1 MKVTGLLLFILAIIP
16 LTSAA
21 RSISDVKLEE
31 IIKMNETAPEL
42 ILNGASLRKT
52 YMVIDTYVGGLYL
65 ENKSN
70 NEQDILE
77 RDEHRRMLFH
87 VLLRKVSARKVARAL
102 KDALVINISKEE
114 QERLEP
120 NIKQFL
126 SMFKGKLKHGDEV
139 NIDYIPGS
147 GTQVTIGG
155 KSKGI
160 VPGKQFADALLS
172 VWVGENPVGS
182 GFKQDILG
190 N

>member
-1 MKVTGLLLFILAIIP
+1 MKVTGLLLFILAIMP
-16 LTSAA
+16 LTSSA
-21 RSISDVKLEE
+21 RNISDVKLEE

-65 ENKSN
+65 ENKSDD
-70 NEQDILE
+70 EQVILE

-87 VLLRKVSARKVARAL
+87 VLLRKVSARKIARAL

-114 QERLEP
+114 QKRLEP
-120 NIKQFL
+120 NINQFL
-126 SMFKGKLKHGDEV
+126 SMFKGNFKRGEEV

-147 GTQVTIGG
+147 GTQVIIGG
-155 KSKGI
+155 KNQGI
-160 VPGKQFADALLS
+160 IPGKSFSDALLS
-172 VWVGENPVGS
+172 IWVGESPVGS

>member
-1 MKVTGLLLFILAIIP
+1 MKMTGLLLFTLAIMP
-16 LTSAA
+16 LTSSA
-21 RSISDVKLEE
+21 RNISDVKLEE
-31 IIKMNETAPEL
+31 IIKVNETAPEL

-65 ENKSN
+65 ENKSH

-87 VLLRKVSARKVARAL
+87 VLLRKVSARKVAQAL
-102 KDALVINISKEE
+102 KDALVINITKEE

-126 SMFKGKLKHGDEV
+126 SMFKGRLKQGDEV

-147 GTQVTIGG
+147 GTQVSIGG
-155 KSKGI
+155 VSKGV

-182 GFKQDILG
+182 SFKQDILG